1 MKCDTMIQTKM
12 ESLLSEVGL
21 TLPQLLQVLGKNKS
35 TLLNM
40 DEKNLKN
47 FIEIYDKID
56 KKECENTEKGKL
68 LEKLSGILFQESSQ
82 KLFCVRNNCRT
93 STNEVDSLIEWT
105 EYARISG
112 LCNAYPCFSD
122 SFICEC
128 KNYKGQVDVTYVGK
142 FCSLLVVSNI
152 KLGIMISWEGITG
165 RNKWEAAKG
174 LVKKI
179 ALSEK
184 IYIIVLDKKDLR
196 EIYENKNNIFSL
208 VHEKYLALKAD
219 IDYAKYIQK
228 HGAED
233 QLIS

>member
-1 MKCDTMIQTKM
+1 MKDDITIQAKM

-21 TLPQLLQVLGKNKS
+21 TLPQLLQELGKNKS

-40 DEKNLKN
+40 DEMNLKY

-56 KKECENTEKGKL
+56 KGEYEKTEKGRL
-68 LEKLSGILFQESSQ
+68 LEKLSVILFRESSQ
-82 KLFCVRNNCRT
+82 KLFRVRSNCRT

-142 FCSLLVVSNI
+142 FCSLLAVSDI

-165 RNKWEAAKG
+165 KNKWDAAKG

-179 ALSEK
+179 ALREK
-184 IYIIVLDKKDLR
+184 IYIIVLDKDDLR

-208 VHEKYLALKAD
+208 IHEKYLALKTD
-219 IDYAKYIQK
+219 IDYTKYIQK
-228 HGAED
+228 HGAEN
-233 QLIS
+233 QLTS

>member
-1 MKCDTMIQTKM
+1 MKDDITIQAKM

-21 TLPQLLQVLGKNKS
+21 TLPQLLQKLGKNKS

-40 DEKNLKN
+40 DEMHLKY
-47 FIEIYDKID
+47 FMEIYDKID
-56 KKECENTEKGKL
+56 KGEYEKTEKGKL
-68 LEKLSGILFQESSQ
+68 LEKLSVILFRESSQ
-82 KLFCVRNNCRT
+82 KLFRVRSNCRT

-122 SFICEC
+122 SFICKC

-142 FCSLLVVSNI
+142 FCSLLAVSDI

-165 RNKWEAAKG
+165 RNKWDAAKG

-179 ALSEK
+179 ALREK
-184 IYIIVLDKKDLR
+184 IYIIVLDKDDLR

-208 VHEKYLALKAD
+208 IHEKYLALKTD
-219 IDYAKYIQK
+219 IDYTKYIQK

-233 QLIS
+233 QLTS